1 MATAATSLADFHQMI
16 KLFGADA
23 DEITAGNSTTINSG
37 VMAAGPAATFVST
50 DELEENDDDD
60 DDDDDHERDLQ
71 MDEESQHS
79 SAAEETISHSS
90 PIPSSSIFNNKDDLS
105 SSSSSSKAISSAAAA
120 ARLSR
125 LANQR
130 IDSNRFLICSGT
142 NSYNTIRK
150 TKHEVRRF
158 ALYLEDTFGETC
170 PIDELKPE
178 QLCTYLKHYFGNV
191 RKADNTEYE
200 PDTLR
205 SFMLSIERYLKS
217 RKYPCNILESPVFA
231 PCREVIQEKRDTW
244 AKPNKNV
251 CNSKVEAFTSQHE
264 ALLRKMNIISRDTPD
279 GLLLELLINNSK
291 YFDQRGNESTINRS
305 LLWGDLEIK
314 TDVSTSIEYI
324 EYKRTL
330 SLSSTKDS
338 TLNDIPTTNLRA
350 YAMPLY
356 PNECPVVALRLLTY
370 HRPPQCS
377 NADAPF
383 YLVPRTSA
391 DQRIWYKTIRAGRHR
406 LDLLLQQAMQKAG
419 INGKFSCM
427 SLRKGKIKGLLLPS
441 IPSSSSSSSSSI
453 HQSENSLSPSPPSS
467 STTAKILLHNLNTLS
482 PSSST
487 SSIVAEQ
494 STGVTT
500 SHSSKRSLQKQKFDS
515 NCSELLDLSSHN
527 SHHQSQH
534 SAINLAK
541 KSKRD
546 DLTSSSS
553 IPSASSVVV
562 SSLTFSLSI
571 NI

>member
-16 KLFGADA
+16 KLFGGDA
-23 DEITAGNSTTINSG
+23 DEMNGNTSASG
-37 VMAAGPAATFVST
+37 TVAMPLAATFVST
-50 DELEENDDDD
+50 DDLDEDDPIE
-60 DDDDDHERDLQ
+60 DDDHETELQ
-71 MDEESQHS
+71 MDEESQNS
-79 SAAEETISHSS
+79 SGAEEIRS
-90 PIPSSSIFNNKDDLS
+90 PSSTATS
-105 SSSSSSKAISSAAAA
+105 SMLIKREEISPSKPISSAAAA

-231 PCREVIQEKRDTW
+231 ACREVIQEKRDTW
-244 AKPNKNV
+244 AKPNKSA

-264 ALLRKMNIISRDTPD
+264 ALLRKMNIITRDTPE

-291 YFDQRGNESTINRS
+291 YFDQRGYESTINRS

-314 TDVSTSIEYI
+314 TDSTTSIEYI
-324 EYKRTL
+324 EYKRTPQM
-330 SLSSTKDS
+330 SNNKDLNS
-338 TLNDIPTTNLRA
+338 NDITITTNLRA
-350 YAMPLY
+350 YAIPTY
-356 PNECPVVALRLLTY
+356 PNECPVVALRLLSY

-377 NADAPF
+377 NTDAAF

-391 DQRIWYKTIRAGRHR
+391 DQRVWYKTIRAGRHR

-427 SLRKGKIKGLLLPS
+427 SLRKGKIKGLL
-441 IPSSSSSSSSSI
+441 IPNISSNVSSVTHSDNSLSSTSTAIGNNVHNDDHAKLMALSPASSSSSI
-453 HQSENSLSPSPPSS
+453 NNEQQF
-467 STTAKILLHNLNTLS
+467 STDLKIHKRT
-482 PSSST
+482 SSST
-487 SSIVAEQ
+487 SN
-494 STGVTT
+494 
-500 SHSSKRSLQKQKFDS
+500 S

-527 SHHQSQH
+527 NNG
-534 SAINLAK
+534 AINLAK
-541 KSKRD
+541 KKKRD
-546 DLTSSSS
+546 DSTISSMLASMGSS
-553 IPSASSVVV
+553 IHVRNQCD
-562 SSLTFSLSI
+562 LD
-571 NI
+571 

>member
-23 DEITAGNSTTINSG
+23 DEMAGGTTTGSIPT
-37 VMAAGPAATFVST
+37 VAAAFVST
-50 DELEENDDDD
+50 DELEDDEEEDD
-60 DDDDDHERDLQ
+60 NETELH
-71 MDEESQHS
+71 MDEDSPNS
-79 SAAEETISHSS
+79 SGGEETISHSS
-90 PIPSSSIFNNKDDLS
+90 TATSSIQTIKDDQPS
-105 SSSSSSKAISSAAAA
+105 TKPISSAAAA

-158 ALYLEDTFGETC
+158 ALYLEDTFGENC

-217 RKYPCNILESPVFA
+217 RKYSCNILESPVFA
-231 PCREVIQEKRDTW
+231 SCREVIQEKRDTW

-264 ALLRKMNIISRDTPD
+264 TLLRKMNIVTRDTPD

-291 YFDQRGNESTINRS
+291 YFDQRGYESTINRS

-314 TDVSTSIEYI
+314 SDSTTSVEYI
-324 EYKRTL
+324 EYKRTPQL
-330 SLSSTKDS
+330 TTNKDS
-338 TLNDIPTTNLRA
+338 TTTNEITTTNLRA
-350 YAMPLY
+350 YAISSH
-356 PNECPVVALRLLTY
+356 PNECPVVALRLLSY

-383 YLVPRTSA
+383 YLVPRTTA
-391 DQRIWYKTIRAGRHR
+391 DQRVWYKTIRAGRHR

-427 SLRKGKIKGLLLPS
+427 SLRKGKIKGLL
-441 IPSSSSSSSSSI
+441 IPTISSSVASVTNSDNSSSSSSPRTLMDEKSKLNATS
-453 HQSENSLSPSPPSS
+453 PSS
-467 STTAKILLHNLNTLS
+467 STTDQQHSSTLNNHKRST
-482 PSSST
+482 SST
-487 SSIVAEQ
+487 SN
-494 STGVTT
+494 
-500 SHSSKRSLQKQKFDS
+500 S

-527 SHHQSQH
+527 NNHNGVV
-534 SAINLAK
+534 NLAK
-541 KSKRD
+541 KIKREAT
-546 DLTSSSS
+546 TSSLLL
-553 IPSASSVVV
+553 PMPSSVLVRQFFQ
-562 SSLTFSLSI
+562 SKHLSLLSLS
-571 NI
+571 

>member
-1 MATAATSLADFHQMI
+1 MVTAATSLADFHQMI
-16 KLFGADA
+16 KLFGADT
-23 DEITAGNSTTINSG
+23 DEATAGTMATTTSLLPS
-37 VMAAGPAATFVST
+37 AAAAAATFVST
-50 DELEENDDDD
+50 DELEDDEEDDDD
-60 DDDDDHERDLQ
+60 NETELQ
-71 MDEESQHS
+71 MDDESPNS
-79 SAAEETISHSS
+79 SGGEETMSHSS
-90 PIPSSSIFNNKDDLS
+90 MATSSVQMKKDHSSSTKP
-105 SSSSSSKAISSAAAA
+105 ISSAAAA

-158 ALYLEDTFGETC
+158 ALYLEDTFGETS
-170 PIDELKPE
+170 PVDELQPE

-244 AKPNKNV
+244 AKPNKSV

-264 ALLRKMNIISRDTPD
+264 VLLRKMNIITRDTPE

-314 TDVSTSIEYI
+314 TDPITSNEYI
-324 EYKRTL
+324 EYNRT
-330 SLSSTKDS
+330 SPISSNKDS
-338 TLNDIPTTNLRA
+338 TNHDLQTNLRA
-350 YAMPLY
+350 YAIPSN
-356 PNECPVVALRLLTY
+356 PAECPIVALRLITY
-370 HRPPQCS
+370 HRPPQCT

-391 DQRIWYKTIRAGRHR
+391 DQRVWYKTIRAGRHR

-427 SLRKGKIKGLLLPS
+427 SLRKGKIKGLLVPTTTTSLS
-441 IPSSSSSSSSSI
+441 NLTSKNHSDNSSSSSPKSNNI
-453 HQSENSLSPSPPSS
+453 HDDNKYKISLLSPSTIS
-467 STTAKILLHNLNTLS
+467 
-482 PSSST
+482 
-487 SSIVAEQ
+487 EQ
-494 STGVTT
+494 QSN
-500 SHSSKRSLQKQKFDS
+500 KRISDT

-527 SHHQSQH
+527 NNNKING
-534 SAINLAK
+534 AINLAK
-541 KSKRD
+541 KVKRE
-546 DLTSSSS
+546 SSSS
-553 IPSASSVVV
+553 LVHQYFPCF
-562 SSLTFSLSI
+562 FS
-571 NI
+571 

>member
-16 KLFGADA
+16 KLFGGDA
-23 DEITAGNSTTINSG
+23 EETNAPIAPKFI
-37 VMAAGPAATFVST
+37 ST
-50 DELEENDDDD
+50 DGLEGGEEEEEDVDDDD
-60 DDDDDHERDLQ
+60 EAVLQ
-71 MDEESQHS
+71 LDEESQNSSGGEEHLSRSSTATSSMLATKEEIHS
-79 SAAEETISHSS
+79 SK
-90 PIPSSSIFNNKDDLS
+90 P
-105 SSSSSSKAISSAAAA
+105 ISSAAAA

-170 PIDELKPE
+170 PIDELKAD

-264 ALLRKMNIISRDTPD
+264 ALLRQMSIITRDTPD

-314 TDVSTSIEYI
+314 TDATTSIEYV
-324 EYKRTL
+324 EYKKTAT
-330 SLSSTKDS
+330 SLSTNKDATS
-338 TLNDIPTTNLRA
+338 NEISTTNLRA
-350 YAMPLY
+350 YAMPRH
-356 PNECPVVALRLLTY
+356 PNECPVVALRRLSY

-391 DQRIWYKTIRAGRHR
+391 DQRVWYKTIRAGRHR

-419 INGKFSCM
+419 ISGKFSCM
-427 SLRKGKIKGLLLPS
+427 SIRKGKIKGLL
-441 IPSSSSSSSSSI
+441 IPNVSSTLASNTQSDTSVSSPVSPASSTPIEEKSKINGLSPMSSSSSI
-453 HQSENSLSPSPPSS
+453 GEPAMAMFHKHEKR
-467 STTAKILLHNLNTLS
+467 TAR
-482 PSSST
+482 ST
-487 SSIVAEQ
+487 S
-494 STGVTT
+494 T
-500 SHSSKRSLQKQKFDS
+500 S
-515 NCSELLDLSSHN
+515 NCSELLDLSSHHN
-527 SHHQSQH
+527 NGTT
-534 SAINLAK
+534 NLAK
-541 KSKRD
+541 KCKREEST
-546 DLTSSSS
+546 LPSHVLPMPSSVLVRTSS
-553 IPSASSVVV
+553 A
-562 SSLTFSLSI
+562 
-571 NI
+571 